1 MIILTDIHGC
11 FDTMIAL
18 LDKIPQ
24 EEKDKGIVIA
34 GDLIDRGPKS
44 REVVQYCIDNNIQVV
59 KGNHEEMMV
68 DESIQIENALKT
80 GRLSMLRNSLWTTN
94 GGYEA
99 LESYIDYNE
108 ETGEETF
115 DLASFKKHAEWMDL
129 LPYYLE
135 FPDVKNEDGRY
146 LVVSHS
152 NIGNVW
158 KNRDSDDANLMKQFL
173 SQVTWG
179 RPYKIKDVPEIY
191 NVIGHTPQ
199 EGQARIRKIY
209 ANIDTGAV
217 FKSFSGHGFM
227 TALQFPEMTLYTQ
240 ENIEKSTSYF
250 VE

>member
-1 MIILTDIHGC
+1 
-11 FDTMIAL
+11 
-18 LDKIPQ
+18 
-24 EEKDKGIVIA
+24 
-34 GDLIDRGPKS
+34 
-44 REVVQYCIDNNIQVV
+44 
-59 KGNHEEMMV
+59 MMV
-68 DESIQIENALKT
+68 DEAILIQAAVRNDM
-80 GRLSMLRNSLWTTN
+80 LSRMRNSVWTLN

-99 LESYIDYNE
+99 LESYMDYDE
-108 ETGEETF
+108 ELEKEVF
-115 DLASFKKHAEWMDL
+115 DLDTFMAHAKWMDM

-250 VE
+250 VK